1 MDNEKAPKRKTISF
15 NGVAP
20 YSITPI
26 ILDDEKLHFLTS
38 GEEIYLVNEHGSKE
52 KEILNIRDTFNS

>member
-26 ILDDEKLHFLTS
+26 TLDDEKLYFLTS
-38 GEEIYLVNEHGSKE
+38 GEEICLLNEYGSKE
-52 KEILNIRDTFNS
+52 KKNFKY